1 MSVFLPAIPNHKSQ
15 IAKLVELPPA
25 LERPAFPGKKAFR
38 DWCQSENTN
47 HVFLSMTI
55 GVNENLRISK
65 TNQAAKLLGY
75 CADYDC
81 PSDLDGVLEETNK
94 LPKNR
99 RPTFLQSTFS
109 GGIRAFWLFEQPVP
123 VAGNQHASEML
134 CMIEKEVNANWLARG
149 LDPNS
154 TRAELTFE
162 GGGRWIYLE
171 SYLPQV
177 LVETWA
183 LRILEKHNFKNDG
196 DQVDIPLPVIRDAL
210 VERYPNAV
218 WPGGWMAFDI
228 GARGTRFWD
237 GGDSISVIVRPEGL
251 TCFTGDTAFYPWS
264 KLLGTDWV
272 RDTSGTLLTSV
283 IRDFY
288 FDSSNSRYMRK
299 TKVGSFSPAAKD
311 DVLMHLANL
320 GLSRTKEDTEHVS
333 SAERALILI
342 QESKIIDGVLDMFF
356 CKQDIVRIDGKTM
369 LNVSKNPT
377 PMQPAEFAGGYGEH
391 FPWLAGY
398 FSRMFG
404 DDVFDQQQ
412 KILRWLQHFYQTAL
426 AGRVEYGLGLV
437 LVGPSNTGKTF
448 FAQTILG
455 KIFGACGNCEKYML
469 GVDEFSSELVRCP
482 VWEMSDPN
490 LRGAREVARMG
501 DFLKQV
507 VANHKVKCRA
517 MRAVGFDMPWHGR
530 LVISLNDDPE
540 SLQSLPSFSNSAEDK
555 LLALV
560 LAQNQWV
567 PVDDNQLNEEL
578 PHFLAWLLGANL
590 TPVVEDD
597 EIGDPNVGD
606 QGEGHGAWDSGIR
619 HHRFGMPAWV
629 HPKAKEIAQE
639 NSGTDGLLEVL
650 SYWSKAH
657 FQESHMPGND
667 WWNDEDSLIIS
678 TSTLWSSLADHPSWG
693 NVFRTMAMNPRNLGV
708 SLSKLA
714 AKFPQY
720 IVRGPRSNVS
730 ARWVLF
736 RKFSMAIEESEG

>member
-1 MSVFLPAIPNHKSQ
+1 M
-15 IAKLVELPPA
+15 
-25 LERPAFPGKKAFR
+25 
-38 DWCQSENTN
+38 
-47 HVFLSMTI
+47 
-55 GVNENLRISK
+55 
-65 TNQAAKLLGY
+65 
-75 CADYDC
+75 
-81 PSDLDGVLEETNK
+81 
-94 LPKNR
+94 R
-99 RPTFLQSTFS
+99 R
-109 GGIRAFWLFEQPVP
+109 
-123 VAGNQHASEML
+123 
-134 CMIEKEVNANWLARG
+134 
-149 LDPNS
+149 
-154 TRAELTFE
+154 
-162 GGGRWIYLE
+162 
-171 SYLPQV
+171 
-177 LVETWA
+177 
-183 LRILEKHNFKNDG
+183 
-196 DQVDIPLPVIRDAL
+196 
-210 VERYPNAV
+210 
-218 WPGGWMAFDI
+218 
-228 GARGTRFWD
+228 
-237 GGDSISVIVRPEGL
+237 
-251 TCFTGDTAFYPWS
+251 
-264 KLLGTDWV
+264 
-272 RDTSGTLLTSV
+272 
-283 IRDFY
+283 
-288 FDSSNSRYMRK
+288 

-342 QESKIIDGVLDMFF
+342 QESKMIDGVLDMFF
-356 CKQDIVRIDGKTM
+356 CKSDIVQIDGKTM
-369 LNVSKNPT
+369 LNVSKNRT

-398 FSRMFG
+398 FGRMFG

-426 AGRVEYGLGLV
+426 SGRVEYGLGLV

-490 LRGAREVARMG
+490 LRSAREVARMG

-567 PVDDNQLNEEL
+567 PVEDAQLTEEL
-578 PHFLAWLLGANL
+578 PHFLAWLLTANL
-590 TPVVEDD
+590 TPVVEDED
-597 EIGDPNVGD
+597 EGIGAP
-606 QGEGHGAWDSGIR
+606 ESGLR

-629 HPKAKEIAQE
+629 HGQAKEIAQE

-667 WWNDEDSLIIS
+667 WYKDEDSMIIS
-678 TSTLWSSLADHPSWG
+678 TSTLWSSLADNPTWG
-693 NVFRTMAMNPRNLGV
+693 NVFRTMAVNPRSLGV
-708 SLSKLA
+708 SLAKLS

-720 IVRGPRSNVS
+720 VVRGQRSNVS

-736 RKFSMAIEESEG
+736 RKFSRAIEESAG